1 VWPAGDAQSSD
12 VLIAPVCMS
21 TVWVQFEIVPE
32 ESE

>member
-1 VWPAGDAQSSD
+1 MWPAGDVQSSD

-21 TVWVQFEIVPE
+21 TVCVQFETVPD